1 MNRKLTQKSES
12 PQKKSASIMG
22 SAYFYWIIPVILS
35 FILLMPALQ
44 NGFVNWDDNLYV
56 YENKALLKGDWW
68 VSVFQP
74 VQGNYHPI
82 TQASLW
88 LDYQL
93 GGLNPQIFHL
103 SSLLWHILA
112 VALAGRLA
120 LKVSGNKSLAFF
132 VAMGFGIHPLHVE
145 SFAWISSRKDL
156 IYSVAAIGSLL
167 YWIHYLEKKSWISL
181 GSCLLLFLAALLSKP
196 MAVILPGLMAL
207 FLIYPA
213 GTWLNPGKCQLG
225 WKQLIVPALS
235 LIPSLIL
242 AYLTYKAQ
250 FSVGAVRDIPS
261 LGFWENTQIATHGF
275 WFYLIKGIVPIS
287 LSAFYPYPPVWGG
300 LPAIFLI
307 SFIFSILVIGVWVKW
322 YRVLHPITPGML
334 WFLICLLPVLQFIP
348 AGSALV
354 AERYF
359 YLAAFGFLLML
370 GCVLD
375 RVVLNKLIRN
385 GIMAGFLSLWAI
397 LAFQRV
403 PIWKNG
409 ETLFRNVLVQFP
421 NNPTAANNLGNWL
434 EKNGQRKES
443 CLWYERA
450 VQSKPDFPQ
459 ALFNLAL
466 CRQEQGNLIE
476 ARNLNLASLQRKPD
490 FADAWNNLATIY
502 GASGNLD
509 SARIALDYA
518 LKLKPDYAAAWNNLG
533 MYYLANGQKD
543 SARISFEQSIAFD
556 RSPNSDAARNLQ
568 YLKSGH

>member
-12 PQKKSASIMG
+12 PQKKSASIPG
-22 SAYFYWIIPVILS
+22 SAYFYWLIPVILS
-35 FILLMPALQ
+35 FILFMPALQ
-44 NGFVNWDDNLYV
+44 SGFVNWDDNLYV
-56 YENKALLKGDWW
+56 YENKALLQGNWREA
-68 VSVFQP
+68 VFQP

-93 GGLNPQIFHL
+93 GGLNPLIFHL
-103 SSLLWHILA
+103 SALLWHILA
-112 VALAGRLA
+112 VGLAGLLA
-120 LKVSGNKSLAFF
+120 FKVSGNKSLAFF

-156 IYSVAAIGSLL
+156 IYSVAAMGSLL
-167 YWIHYLEKKSWISL
+167 YWISYLEKKSWINL
-181 GSCLLLFLAALLSKP
+181 GLCLLLFGAALLSKP

-207 FLIYPA
+207 FLFYPS
-213 GTWLNPGKCQLG
+213 GTWLHPGKVQLN
-225 WKQLIVPALS
+225 WRQLLIPALFF
-235 LIPSLIL
+235 IPSLIL
-242 AYLTYKAQ
+242 GYLTYKAQ
-250 FSVGAVRDIPS
+250 FSIGAVRDIPS
-261 LGFWENTQIATHGF
+261 FGLWENSQIASYGF
-275 WFYLIKGIVPIS
+275 WFYLIKGIVPVA

-300 LPAIFLI
+300 LPVIFLI
-307 SFIFSILVIGVWVKW
+307 SFIFSILGIVAWVKW

-359 YLAAFGFLLML
+359 YLAAFGFLFML
-370 GCVLD
+370 GSILHRFVS
-375 RVVLNKLIRN
+375 NKFIRN
-385 GIMAGFLSLWAI
+385 GIMGGFLCVWAI

-403 PIWKNG
+403 PVWKNG
-409 ETLFRNVLVQFP
+409 ETLFRNVLGQFP
-421 NNPTAANNLGNWL
+421 DNPTAANNLGNWL
-434 EKNGQRKES
+434 EKKGQRKES

-466 CRQEQGNLIE
+466 CRQEQGNLSE

-509 SARIALDYA
+509 SARISLDYA

-533 MYYLANGQKD
+533 MYHMAKGQKD
-543 SARISFEQSIAFD
+543 SAKTCFEQSIAFD
-556 RSPNSDAARNLQ
+556 GNPNSDAARNLQ
-568 YLKSGH
+568 YLRSGQ